1 MFNTI
6 KCLTILATFA
16 LCTAENSISVTFAV
30 QGCTSDCISAVNPNG
45 KVRIYGY
52 DENYKMQLGAEAH
65 DPFGIE
71 VYEIIEEP
79 FTATQGVP
87 FTLNIPYPDDPVA
100 IIEAELI
107 KNWGAESNNPVYF
120 VDIIWDTN
128 SDFTTNCN
136 GDVEIEG
143 GDPRANAVVD
153 LNSAETQTIY
163 IKQIERQGT
172 CEGSIQVKLT
182 RESCSADETS
192 CSPRVEA
199 GYGKLA
205 LYGYDSHIADTAAT
219 LIHQQDV
226 RFYGSLPAIV
236 TISFPED
243 PAALIEPSTDN
254 SNAKFYV
261 TLDRCDITVD
271 NDYYSGV
278 ANVDLKARDREQI
291 VYIKTKEDSKCGAA
305 CHY

>member
-16 LCTAENSISVTFAV
+16 LCKAENSIS
-30 QGCTSDCISAVNPNG
+30 
-45 KVRIYGY
+45 
-52 DENYKMQLGAEAH
+52 
-65 DPFGIE
+65 
-71 VYEIIEEP
+71 
-79 FTATQGVP
+79 
-87 FTLNIPYPDDPVA
+87 
-100 IIEAELI
+100 
-107 KNWGAESNNPVYF
+107 
-120 VDIIWDTN
+120 
-128 SDFTTNCN
+128 
-136 GDVEIEG
+136 
-143 GDPRANAVVD
+143 
-153 LNSAETQTIY
+153 
-163 IKQIERQGT
+163 
-172 CEGSIQVKLT
+172 VKLT
-182 RESCSADETS
+182 RESCSLDETS

-305 CHY
+305 